1 VPLWAD
7 GSDGENGGH
16 GGSTYNNT
24 TTYNPYT
31 STAIGGDGGDGG
43 QRERLYVAK
52 HDIEF
57 DLPIEDGYH
66 VVVYALHIVEG
77 GIKYQINIY
86 YLDVLLDDTQV
97 FMR

>member
-1 VPLWAD
+1 VLLWAD
-7 GSDGENGGH
+7 GGDGENGGH

-31 STAIGGDGGDGG
+31 STAIGGDGG

-97 FMR
+97 FMS